1 MLPLLARTISHGNE
15 PQSPFQPCI
24 RHGFCWSF
32 TLLLVSTALSA
43 GCTGPSLTVEDLQYW
58 DGATR
63 TTDQKRHHTA
73 IEYPLIDNQTTETV
87 TKSLEPRSVA
97 RRAEDE
103 VRDLPLHEAIFIALS
118 QNRVIENSALGGIG
132 ASRVLTSPQAV
143 PSVYDSAIQET
154 GVLFGRRGLEAAL
167 SDFDTRL
174 GTSVNWGSG
183 NTSSF
188 ETELQKSLASGGA
201 ISLFHRWNQP
211 GFGQDDFIGQLGARL
226 RQPLMAGA
234 GTEFTRIAGPIRP
247 GFGAIAG
254 VSQGVVIARINQDIT
269 LADFELSVR
278 NALRDIEYAYWDL
291 YLAYRVYDATAAS
304 HRSAHQTWKELNTRV
319 ELGSGDLVETFQAED
334 RFFQTRAQLELSLN
348 SLYTA
353 ETALRRLIGLPMNDG
368 TVLRPSTEPERGEL
382 QPDWKTALND
392 GLSQRVELRRQK
404 WQIRSLQLQ
413 LSAAKSLIRPQL
425 DAVGSYAALGSGDS
439 LISQSSSSMYGGM
452 TGNSDDA
459 WTLGLEMSLPVGLR
473 QSRSQMRNYELQL
486 AKNNAI
492 LSAQEQSI
500 AHDIAQSMQD
510 LSAAWAAANSN
521 QNRIQAAE
529 GRVQQLATRK
539 SVGVLTSDLVLRA
552 QASLADAE
560 VAYYQQLINY
570 NKSIAAFHLATG
582 NLLPIYNVTLAEGDW
597 DQQAIDGAFMRADA
611 RTHALEHPN
620 LHSAPEV
627 FATPKNP
634 FNRQRVNHPQVSEA
648 VDPPG
653 QQDPATT
660 VVPASPNSGA
670 PSEIVTEPVK

>member
-1 MLPLLARTISHGNE
+1 
-15 PQSPFQPCI
+15 
-24 RHGFCWSF
+24 
-32 TLLLVSTALSA
+32 
-43 GCTGPSLTVEDLQYW
+43 
-58 DGATR
+58 
-63 TTDQKRHHTA
+63 
-73 IEYPLIDNQTTETV
+73 
-87 TKSLEPRSVA
+87 
-97 RRAEDE
+97 
-103 VRDLPLHEAIFIALS
+103 
-118 QNRVIENSALGGIG
+118 
-132 ASRVLTSPQAV
+132 
-143 PSVYDSAIQET
+143 
-154 GVLFGRRGLEAAL
+154 
-167 SDFDTRL
+167 
-174 GTSVNWGSG
+174 
-183 NTSSF
+183 
-188 ETELQKSLASGGA
+188 
-201 ISLFHRWNQP
+201 
-211 GFGQDDFIGQLGARL
+211 
-226 RQPLMAGA
+226 MAGA

-304 HRSAHQTWKELNTRV
+304 HRSAHQTWKELNTKV

-597 DQQAIDGAFMRADA
+597 DQQAIDGAFIC
-611 RTHALEHPN
+611 
-620 LHSAPEV
+620 V
-627 FATPKNP
+627 TPHV
-634 FNRQRVNHPQVSEA
+634 R
-648 VDPPG
+648 G
-653 QQDPATT
+653 
-660 VVPASPNSGA
+660 
-670 PSEIVTEPVK
+670 